1 MDVAEVCAKRLIK
14 YDNFINSLLL
24 LNFLGKRTGSGPG
37 PGRPPKYPNLNTEDA
52 EINRPIGA
60 GGSGGSSSGGLVDI
74 LNQLDSGKRNEML
87 ALVGQY
93 KGRTLGLN
101 DFMLRARELLGE
113 RLYNQL
119 ARDMSNAAASRGA
132 GISQV
137 AQAQNNIPL
146 MPTHMPGIPHQMRPP
161 VSASQMPMHSMPLI
175 YSGGPM
181 PNPNPMIPILQAGAA
196 SSGPVEV
203 DVTKMDTS
211 SLQDVMQY
219 SGVDLKA
226 EAELLYRENDIS
238 LMGSG
243 SAAAASVDHRLK
255 FDYFFNPFKF
265 RAIVQHALQR
275 HFFSSTLGTGTTGND
290 PSKLNKPLGISEEG
304 VHLLGIAI
312 QKRLIGILRRLSE
325 ISRHRVDYG
334 RGRFKI
340 KIENDPKKQ
349 LWLQEKLFIEGVGED
364 KRRTIANSAG
374 NTGNTG
380 NTSTSTTQTTANPT
394 TNQTLLN
401 PPSLATVNAAAS
413 AKSTSAPSKSAA
425 TSTAN
430 ASAST
435 GDDTVKTKLA
445 NSTALAALGVRQ
457 KSWMSAASIG
467 TGSSTTTSSSTSNSA
482 SSQPQNATDT
492 NDEKESIET
501 YQHPLASFY
510 SLPSS
515 TPLTDAELRAQYF
528 NRTIALVDLITCMET
543 DPHLKRSRLLAVLY
557 EALPRENK
565 ENSKESKDNE

>member
-1 MDVAEVCAKRLIK
+1 MDVVEVCEISTMNILI
-14 YDNFINSLLL
+14 NALPL
-24 LNFLGKRTGSGPG
+24 LNLLGKRTGSGPG

-60 GGSGGSSSGGLVDI
+60 GGSSSSSGGLVDI

-101 DFMLRARELLGE
+101 DFMVRARELLGE

-132 GISQV
+132 GMSQV
-137 AQAQNNIPL
+137 AQAQNNIPF
-146 MPTHMPGIPHQMRPP
+146 MPTGIPTHMPGIPHQMRPP

-181 PNPNPMIPILQAGAA
+181 PNPNPMIPILQAGTT

-275 HFFSSTLGTGTTGND
+275 HFFSSTLGTGTTSND

-364 KRRTIANSAG
+364 KRRTIANSTGSAG
-374 NTGNTG
+374 NTG
-380 NTSTSTTQTTANPT
+380 TSPATSATANPS

-413 AKSTSAPSKSAA
+413 TKSTSAPSKSAA
-425 TSTAN
+425 ASTTN

-482 SSQPQNATDT
+482 SSQPQNSADT
-492 NDEKESIET
+492 NEEKESIET